1 VTRVYLPARPE
12 ELSAWATAGLVPAA
26 AERVLAESED
36 EQDEYAA
43 LMTAADLADPAR
55 RIVVVA
61 EVIGDGEGE
70 IGWPDVVAVHADPVP
85 RPADADPDEDLAWF
99 ATQDWERLTP

>member
-1 VTRVYLPARPE
+1 MTRVYLPASAE
-12 ELSAWATAGLVPAA
+12 ELGDWATQRRVPET

-43 LMTAADLADPAR
+43 LMTAADLADPVR

-61 EVIGDGEGE
+61 EVPGDGEGE
-70 IGWPDVVAVHADPVP
+70 IAWVDVAAIHADPEP

-99 ATQDWERLTP
+99 ATQEWDQLGL

>member
-1 VTRVYLPARPE
+1 MTRVYLPATADQ
-12 ELSAWATAGLVPAA
+12 LAAWAGQRRVPME

-43 LMTAADLADPAR
+43 LMTAADLADPQR

-61 EVIGDGEGE
+61 QVAGDGEGE
-70 IGWPDVVAVHADPVP
+70 IGWSDVAAIHADPEP
-85 RPADADPDEDLAWF
+85 RRADADPDEDLAWF
-99 ATQDWERLTP
+99 ATQEWDRLTP

>member
-1 VTRVYLPARPE
+1 MTRVYLPATAE
-12 ELSAWATAGLVPAA
+12 ELVAWAHARLVPAG

-43 LMTAADLADPAR
+43 LMTAADLADPVR

-61 EVIGDGEGE
+61 EVPGDGEGE
-70 IGWPDVVAVHADPVP
+70 VGWSDVAAIHADAEP
-85 RPADADPDEDLAWF
+85 RDADADPDEDLAWF
-99 ATQDWERLTP
+99 ATQEWDQLGL

>member
-1 VTRVYLPARPE
+1 VTRVYLPATAG
-12 ELSAWATAGLVPAA
+12 ELVAWAEARLVPAA

-43 LMTAADLADPAR
+43 LMTAADLAEPVR

-61 EVIGDGEGE
+61 EVPGDGEGE
-70 IGWPDVVAVHADPVP
+70 IDWADVAAIHADPEP
-85 RPADADPDEDLAWF
+85 RAEDADPDEDLAWF
-99 ATQDWERLTP
+99 ATQEWDQLGL

>member
-1 VTRVYLPARPE
+1 MTRVYLPATADD
-12 ELSAWATAGLVPAA
+12 LSTWATERLIPVG
-26 AERVLAESED
+26 AERVVAETED

-43 LMTAADLADPAR
+43 LMTAADLADPSR

-61 EVIGDGEGE
+61 EVVGDGEGE
-70 IGWPDVVAVHADPVP
+70 ISWAEVAAVHADPGA

-99 ATQDWERLTP
+99 ATQEWDRLTP